1 MMFKIFK
8 YSWIVAF
15 LLGVLVG
22 IVCCI
27 TAVYWSNQSKTVFIK
42 VSNVYHENTNLQ
54 FRKLFELNEL
64 LRMNSRNNAKYEWSD
79 TLVSVSDY
87 LSLPECMCSWD
98 SYVVDSCQSELLVV
112 RRYSDSSKEYY
123 LLTKGGLF
131 DVKFIPLVFKFDT
144 LIYKRDAE
152 NRWVR

>member
-1 MMFKIFK
+1 
-8 YSWIVAF
+8 
-15 LLGVLVG
+15 
-22 IVCCI
+22 
-27 TAVYWSNQSKTVFIK
+27 
-42 VSNVYHENTNLQ
+42 
-54 FRKLFELNEL
+54 
-64 LRMNSRNNAKYEWSD
+64 
-79 TLVSVSDY
+79 
-87 LSLPECMCSWD
+87 MCSWD
-98 SYVVDSCQSELLVV
+98 SYVVDSSQNELLVV